1 MNLFRG
7 INGMAKNQNFTAGR
21 VEAYKCEAGKEQSIL
36 WDGKSAGLGL
46 RATASGAK
54 SYIFQTKLHSKTLR
68 LTIGDV
74 RTYTISKAQAE
85 ANRLKALTDQ
95 GIDPRE
101 LAKAQKEESDAKA
114 ADEKSKELL
123 VGQVWNEYLDY
134 QKDKMTRPHIERGK
148 KWGARHLKD
157 HENLSQAGGE
167 ERKRSKEKTK
177 AGVLY
182 PLMSM
187 RMVDISADILAD
199 WQKVEAST
207 RANNARQGFEMF
219 RAFWRWCSIRPEYLK
234 IIDVSAVESKELR
247 DEVPSRKSKRFDV
260 LQRAQLKPWF
270 KAVNSLNS
278 KVAKV
283 YLQAVILTGARRE
296 EMANLKWVDVDFQW
310 NALWLKDKVEEQGR
324 KIPLTPYLKSLIE
337 DLPRRNEWVFSS
349 PLSKDGRYTDPSV
362 SHHRA
367 LDLAQLPPVTIHGLR
382 RTFASLAEWVEMP
395 VGIVAEIKGHKPSA
409 TAEKHYIS
417 RPIELLAIWHTKYE
431 AWILEQAGIEF
442 KPQDGA
448 QLLKVVGGTSA
459 QA

>member
-1 MNLFRG
+1 
-7 INGMAKNQNFTAGR
+7 MAKKDNFTAGR
-21 VEAYKCEAGKEQSIL
+21 VEAFKCEAGKGQSIM

-46 RATASGAK
+46 RATLAGAK
-54 SYIFQTKLHSKTLR
+54 SYIFQTKLHGKTLR

-74 RTYTISKAQAE
+74 RTYTISQAQVE
-85 ANRLKALTDQ
+85 ANRLKTLTDQ

-101 LAKAQKEESDAKA
+101 IAKAQHEQAQAKVA
-114 ADEKSKELL
+114 EEKSKELL
-123 VGQVWNEYLDY
+123 VSEAWNDYLEY

-148 KWGARHLKD
+148 KWGVRHLKD

-182 PLMSM
+182 PLMNM
-187 RMVDISADILAD
+187 RMANISADVLTD

-219 RAFWRWCSIRPEYLK
+219 RAFWRWCAIRPEYLK
-234 IIDVSAVESKELR
+234 IIDVNAVESKELR

-260 LQRAQLKPWF
+260 LQRAQLEPWF

-278 KVAKV
+278 PVAKA

-296 EMANLKWVDVDFQW
+296 EMANLQWSDVDFQW
-310 NALWLKDKVEEQGR
+310 NALWLKDKIEEQGR
-324 KIPLTPYLKSLIE
+324 KIPLTPYLKSLIVN
-337 DLPRRNEWVFSS
+337 LPRRNEWVFSS

-362 SHHRA
+362 SHYRA
-367 LDLAQLPPVTIHGLR
+367 QELAGLIKVDSTGEKTPPVTIHGLR

-395 VGIVAEIKGHKPSA
+395 KGVVAEIKGHKPSA

-442 KPQDGA
+442 KPQEGA
-448 QLLKVVGGTSA
+448 QLLKVVGGTTP
-459 QA
+459 

>member
-1 MNLFRG
+1 M
-7 INGMAKNQNFTAGR
+7 MAKKVNFTAGR
-21 VEAYKCEAGKEQSIL
+21 VEGFECEGGKQQSFY
-36 WDGKSAGLGL
+36 WDAKTPSLGL
-46 RATASGAK
+46 RVTATGK
-54 SYIFQTKLHSKTLR
+54 KTYIFESR
-68 LTIGDV
+68 IGGASSPVRMTIGDL
-74 RTYTISKAQAE
+74 RTYAVGQAQEE
-85 ANRLKALTDQ
+85 ATRLKSLTDK

-101 LAKAQKEESDAKA
+101 LAKAQQEQFDAKKA
-114 ADEKSKELL
+114 SEKSKELL
-123 VGQVWNEYLDY
+123 VSQVWNEYLEY

-167 ERKRSKEKTK
+167 PRKRSKKKTK

-182 PLMSM
+182 PLLCM
-187 RMVDISADILAD
+187 RMADISVDVLAD

-234 IIDVSAVESKELR
+234 IIDVHAVESKELR

-278 KVAKV
+278 KVAKA

-296 EMANLKWVDVDFQW
+296 EMANLKWVDVDFRW
-310 NALWLKDKVEEQGR
+310 NALWLKDKIEEQGR

-337 DLPRRNEWVFSS
+337 NLPRRNEWVFSS

-367 LDLAQLPPVTIHGLR
+367 LSLAQLPPVTIHGLR

-448 QLLKVVGGTSA
+448 QLLKVVGSTN
-459 QA
+459 

>member
-1 MNLFRG
+1 
-7 INGMAKNQNFTAGR
+7 MAKKDNFTAGR
-21 VEAYKCEAGKEQSIL
+21 VEAFKCETGKGQSIL

-46 RATASGAK
+46 RATAAGAK
-54 SYIFQTKLHSKTLR
+54 SYIFQTKLHGKTLR

-101 LAKAQKEESDAKA
+101 IAKAQHEQARAKIA
-114 ADEKSKELL
+114 EEKSKELL
-123 VGQVWNEYLDY
+123 VSEAWDEYLEY

-187 RMVDISADILAD
+187 RMADISANVLTD

-219 RAFWRWCSIRPEYLK
+219 RAFWRWCSIRPEYANL
-234 IIDVSAVESKELR
+234 IDVNAVESKELR
-247 DEVPSRKSKRFDV
+247 DEVPSRKTKRFDV
-260 LQRAQLKPWF
+260 LDRAQLKPWF
-270 KAVNSLNS
+270 KAVTSLNS
-278 KVAKV
+278 PVAKA
-283 YLQAVILTGARRE
+283 YLQALILTGARRE
-296 EMANLKWVDVDFQW
+296 EMANLQWADVDFQW
-310 NALWLKDKVEEQGR
+310 NILWLKDKVEEQGR
-324 KIPLTPYLKSLIE
+324 KIPLTPYLRSLIE
-337 DLPRRNEWVFSS
+337 PLPRRNEWVFSS
-349 PLSKDGRYTDPSV
+349 PSSKEGRYIDPSV
-362 SHHRA
+362 SHHRV
-367 LDLAQLPPVTIHGLR
+367 LSLAQLPPVTIHGLR

-395 VGIVAEIKGHKPSA
+395 VGIVAEIMGHKPSA
-409 TAEKHYIS
+409 TAEKHYKS
-417 RPIELLAIWHTKYE
+417 RPLELLGIWHTKYE

-442 KPQDGA
+442 KPQEGA
-448 QLLKVVGGTSA
+448 QLLKVVGGSA
-459 QA
+459 A

>member
-1 MNLFRG
+1 MITN
-7 INGMAKNQNFTAGR
+7 KVNFTAGR
-21 VEAYKCEAGKEQSIL
+21 VDSFECEKGKQQSFY
-36 WDGKSAGLGL
+36 WDAKTPSLGIRVTATGKK
-46 RATASGAK
+46 T
-54 SYIFQTKLHSKTLR
+54 YIFESRVGGSSSPIR
-68 LTIGDV
+68 LKIGDT
-74 RTYTISKAQAE
+74 RTYTIGAAQKE

-101 LAKAQKEESDAKA
+101 LAKAKEEQAQAKRSEA
-114 ADEKSKELL
+114 KSKELL
-123 VGQVWNEYLDY
+123 VGEAWNEYLKY

-167 ERKRSKEKTK
+167 QRMRSKEKTK
-177 AGVLY
+177 PGVLY

-187 RMVDISADILAD
+187 RMANISADVLRN
-199 WQKVEAST
+199 WQKIEAAT

-219 RAFWRWCSIRPEYLK
+219 RAFWRWCAIRPEYSK
-234 IIDVSAVESKELR
+234 IIDVNAVEGKELR

-270 KAVNSLNS
+270 KAVNSLRS
-278 KVAKV
+278 LVAKA
-283 YLQAVILTGARRE
+283 YLQSVILTGARRE

-310 NALWLKDKVEEQGR
+310 NVLWLKDKVEEQGR

-337 DLPRRNEWVFSS
+337 GLPRRNEWVFSS
-349 PLSKDGRYTDPSV
+349 PLSRDGRYADPSV

-367 LDLAQLPPVTIHGLR
+367 LELAELPPVTIHGLR

-395 VGIVAEIKGHKPSA
+395 VGVVAEIKGHKPSA

-431 AWILEQAGIEF
+431 AWILEQAGVEF
-442 KPQDGA
+442 RPQEDVQA
-448 QLLKVVGGTSA
+448 LRLVGGSVI
-459 QA
+459 

>member
-1 MNLFRG
+1 
-7 INGMAKNQNFTAGR
+7 MANKVNFTAGR
-21 VEAYKCEAGKEQSIL
+21 VGGLECEKGKQQSFY
-36 WDGKSAGLGL
+36 WDAKTPSLGIRVTATGKK
-46 RATASGAK
+46 T
-54 SYIFQTKLHSKTLR
+54 YIFESRIGGQSSPMR
-68 LTIGDV
+68 MTIGDV
-74 RTYTISKAQAE
+74 RTYSISQAQAE
-85 ANRLKALTDQ
+85 ANRLKGLADK

-101 LAKAQKEESDAKA
+101 LAKAQQEQSDIKKA
-114 ADEKSKELL
+114 LEKSKELL
-123 VGQVWNEYLDY
+123 VGQVWSEYLAY

-187 RMVDISADILAD
+187 RMADISADVLTD

-219 RAFWRWCSIRPEYLK
+219 RAFWRWCAIRPDYLK
-234 IIDVSAVESKELR
+234 IIDVNAVESKELR
-247 DEVPSRKSKRFDV
+247 DEVPSRKTNRSDV

-278 KVAKV
+278 PVAKA
-283 YLQAVILTGARRE
+283 YLQAVILTGARRD
-296 EMANLKWVDVDFQW
+296 EMLNLKWVDVDFQW
-310 NALWLKDKVEEQGR
+310 NTLWVKDKVEEDGR
-324 KIPLTPYLKSLIE
+324 LIPLNPYLKSIIE
-337 DLPRRNEWVFSS
+337 NLPRRNEWVFSS
-349 PLSKDGRYTDPSV
+349 PTSKEGRYTDPSTA
-362 SHHRA
+362 HKRA
-367 LDLAQLPPVTIHGLR
+367 LKLAELPSVTIQGLR

-395 VGIVAEIKGHKPSA
+395 VGVSAQIRGHKPSA

-431 AWILEQAGIEF
+431 AWILEQAEIEF
-442 KPQDGA
+442 KPQEGA
-448 QLLKVVGGTSA
+448 QILKIVGGMKD
-459 QA
+459 

>member
-1 MNLFRG
+1 
-7 INGMAKNQNFTAGR
+7 MAKKENFTAGR
-21 VEAYKCEAGKEQSIL
+21 VEAFKCETGKGQSIL

-46 RATASGAK
+46 RATAAGAK
-54 SYIFQTKLHSKTLR
+54 SYIFQTKLHGKTLR

-101 LAKAQKEESDAKA
+101 LAKAKEEQAQAKVA
-114 ADEKSKELL
+114 EEKSKELL
-123 VGQVWNEYLDY
+123 VSEAWNEYLEY

-167 ERKRSKEKTK
+167 DRKRSKEKTK

-182 PLMSM
+182 PLMGK
-187 RMVDISADILAD
+187 RMADISADTLKD

-234 IIDVSAVESKELR
+234 IIDVNAVESKELR
-247 DEVPSRKSKRFDV
+247 DEVPSRKTKRFDV
-260 LQRAQLKPWF
+260 LDRAQLKPWF
-270 KAVNSLNS
+270 KAVTSLNS
-278 KVAKV
+278 PVAKA
-283 YLQAVILTGARRE
+283 YLQALILTGARRE
-296 EMANLKWVDVDFQW
+296 EMANLQWADVDFQW
-310 NALWLKDKVEEQGR
+310 NVLWLKDKVEEQGR
-324 KIPLTPYLKSLIE
+324 KIPLTPYLRSLIE
-337 DLPRRNEWVFSS
+337 PLPRRNEWVFSS
-349 PLSKDGRYTDPSV
+349 PSSKEGRYIDPSV
-362 SHHRA
+362 SHHRV
-367 LDLAQLPPVTIHGLR
+367 LSLAQLPPVTIHGLR

-395 VGIVAEIKGHKPSA
+395 VGIVAEIMGHKPSA
-409 TAEKHYIS
+409 TAEKHYKS
-417 RPIELLAIWHTKYE
+417 RPLELLGIWHTKYE

-442 KPQDGA
+442 KPQEGA
-448 QLLKVVGGTSA
+448 QLLKVVGGTN
-459 QA
+459 

>member
-1 MNLFRG
+1 
-7 INGMAKNQNFTAGR
+7 MAKNQNFTAGR
-21 VEAYKCEAGKEQSIL
+21 VEAYKCEAGKGQSIL
-36 WDGKSAGLGL
+36 WDGKAVGLGL
-46 RATASGAK
+46 RATSAGAK
-54 SYIFQTKLHSKTLR
+54 SYIFQTKLHGKTLR

-85 ANRLKALTDQ
+85 ANRLKSLTDQ

-101 LAKAQKEESDAKA
+101 LAKAQKEESEAKDAE
-114 ADEKSKELL
+114 EKSKELL
-123 VGQVWNEYLDY
+123 VSEAWNEYLDY

-148 KWGARHLKD
+148 KWGARHLRD

-167 ERKRSKEKTK
+167 DRKRSKEKTK

-187 RMVDISADILAD
+187 RMADISADVLTD

-219 RAFWRWCSIRPEYLK
+219 RAFWRWCAIRPEYLK
-234 IIDVSAVESKELR
+234 IIDVNAVENKELR

-260 LQRAQLKPWF
+260 LQRAQLGPWF

-278 KVAKV
+278 PVAKA

-296 EMANLKWVDVDFQW
+296 EMANLQWADVDFQW
-310 NALWLKDKVEEQGR
+310 NVLWLKDKIEEQGR
-324 KIPLTPYLKSLIE
+324 KIPLTPYLKSLIQN
-337 DLPRRNEWVFSS
+337 LPRRNEWVFSS
-349 PLSKDGRYTDPSV
+349 PASKEGRYTDPSV
-362 SHHRA
+362 AHHRA
-367 LDLAQLPPVTIHGLR
+367 LSLAELPPVTIHGLR

-395 VGIVAEIKGHKPSA
+395 VGVVAEIKGHKPSA

-442 KPQDGA
+442 KPQEGA
-448 QLLKVVGGTSA
+448 QLLKVVGGKNK
-459 QA
+459 